1 MADTTATA
9 TAPSVNYE
17 GMFLVDS
24 SKYAA
29 DPDGT
34 IKSILEIVEKAGGEV
49 VAHRAW
55 QEGRL
60 AYEIEGQR
68 KGLHYL
74 VLFRMPGEGM
84 TSLTRACKLSELI
97 LRQLVVKHGE
107 ILFEAMVN
115 SVAPGAMPESMAD
128 EADDSSDDDSD
139 TDTDDDDDYDGD
151 DDD

>member
-1 MADTTATA
+1 MAENTATA

-17 GMFLVDS
+17 GMFLIDS

-29 DPDGT
+29 DPEGVVKT
-34 IKSILEIVEKAGGEV
+34 VLEMIEKAGGEV

-74 VLFRMPGEGM
+74 ILFRMPGEGM
-84 TSLTRACKLSELI
+84 KSLTRACKLSDVI
-97 LRQLVVKHGE
+97 LRQLVIKHSE

-115 SVAPGAMPESMAD
+115 SVAPGAMPDAVSEDD
-128 EADDSSDDDSD
+128 ESSDDDSN
-139 TDTDDDDDYDGD
+139 DDDDDDDFD
-151 DDD
+151 DDDE

>member
-34 IKSILEIVEKAGGEV
+34 IKSLLEMVEKAGGEV

-84 TSLTRACKLSELI
+84 ATLTRACKLSELV
-97 LRQLVVKHGE
+97 LRQLVIKHSE

-128 EADDSSDDDSD
+128 DDEDTSNDDDN
-139 TDTDDDDDYDGD
+139 DDDDDYDD
-151 DDD
+151 DDDD

>member
-1 MADTTATA
+1 MAETTTTA

-17 GMFLVDS
+17 GMFLIDS

-29 DPDGT
+29 DPEGT
-34 IKSILEIVEKAGGEV
+34 VKSLLEMIEKAGGEV
-49 VAHRAW
+49 VAHRGW

-84 TSLTRACKLSELI
+84 KALTRACKLSELI
-97 LRQLVVKHGE
+97 LRQLVIKHSE

-115 SVAPGAMPESMAD
+115 SVAPGAMPESLA
-128 EADDSSDDDSD
+128 
-139 TDTDDDDDYDGD
+139 DDDDDNTSRSND
-151 DDD
+151 DDDDDNDYDDDDDD